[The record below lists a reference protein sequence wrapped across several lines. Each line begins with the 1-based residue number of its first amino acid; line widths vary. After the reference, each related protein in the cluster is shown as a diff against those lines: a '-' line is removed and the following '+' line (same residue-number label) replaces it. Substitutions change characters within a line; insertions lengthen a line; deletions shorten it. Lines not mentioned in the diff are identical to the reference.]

1 MKSVLPEPGKPR
13 LRSKT
18 PVFYSSD
25 HNLRDL
31 KTPVAAKNG
40 RWSPIKINSSKSL
53 KLYNVKLIFDNTRK
67 SIFSTS
73 YKISRMKN

>member
-1 MKSVLPEPGKPR
+1 LYRQHSNLVTNMKSALPEPGKPR

-40 RWSPIKINSSKSL
+40 RWSPIKIHSSKSL
-53 KLYNVKLIFDNTRK
+53 KLHNVI
-67 SIFSTS
+67 I
-73 YKISRMKN
+73 